1 MTGMYIEAFGK
12 IEYETLSDKL
22 GLEEETEEFRELLR
36 REQQL
41 N

>member
-1 MTGMYIEAFGK
+1 MYIEAFGK